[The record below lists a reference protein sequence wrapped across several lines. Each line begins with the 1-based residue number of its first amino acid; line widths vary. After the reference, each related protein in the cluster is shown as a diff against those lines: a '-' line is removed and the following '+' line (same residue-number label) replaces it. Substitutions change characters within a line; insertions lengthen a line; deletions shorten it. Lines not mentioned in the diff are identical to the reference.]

1 MGVLSGLTVVELAGL
16 GPAPFAAM
24 MLADHGAR
32 VIRID
37 RPDGADGSGNV
48 LCRNR
53 SSLALDLKQAQ
64 GRDVLL
70 KLIDSADILIE
81 PFRPGVMERLGLGPA
96 ECLARNPR
104 LVYGRMTGW
113 GQDGPLANAAGH
125 DINYVSL
132 VGVTDAVGR
141 PGERPVPPLNLVGD
155 YGGGGMLLAF
165 GVLAAVLSAQ
175 RTGIGQVIDAA
186 MVDGASI
193 LMAEYWGF
201 LGRGE
206 FEGPRGT
213 HLLDGGAPFYRVYET
228 SDKLFVSIGPLERK
242 FFDDLL
248 TRIGLNP
255 SDWVEQ
261 NDPLLW
267 PDLEQKFEEIFRT
280 RTRAEWT
287 TILEGTDTCF
297 APVLTMDEAKQHPHV
312 LARKTLCDVSGMTQP
327 SPAPRFAQTPAATPT
342 LGSQPGQHTKEI
354 LTKLGYSPSEVE
366 MLLATGAA
374 RQP

>member
-24 MLADHGAR
+24 MLADHGAT
-32 VIRID
+32 VIRVD

-53 SSLALDLKQAQ
+53 SSLSLDLKHAD
-64 GRDVLL
+64 GRAALL
-70 KLIDSADILIE
+70 KLVASADVLIE

-96 ECLARNPR
+96 ECMALNPR

-113 GQDGPLANAAGH
+113 GQEGPLAHAAGH

-132 VGVTDAVGR
+132 VGVTDAVGH

-165 GVLAAVLSAQ
+165 GVMAAAWNAQ
-175 RTGIGQVIDAA
+175 RTGRGEVIDAA

-228 SDKLFVSIGPLERK
+228 RDRLFVSIGPLERK

-248 TRIGLNP
+248 LRVGLDPTR
-255 SDWVEQ
+255 
-261 NDPLLW
+261 W
-267 PDLEQKFEEIFRT
+267 PDHNDALRWPELQQELETIFRT
-280 RTRAEWT
+280 RNRAEWVR
-287 TILEGTDTCF
+287 ILEGTDTCF
-297 APVLTMDEAKQHPHV
+297 APVLSMAEATKHPHV
-312 LARKTLCDVSGMTQP
+312 VARRTLCNVSGMTQP
-327 SPAPRFAQTPAATPT
+327 SPAPRFTHAPAETPLRGTRAGAHTT
-342 LGSQPGQHTKEI
+342 LI
-354 LTKLGYSPSEVE
+354 LASLGYTPSEIE
-366 MLLATGAA
+366 SLIAAGAA
-374 RQP
+374 RQA

>member
-1 MGVLSGLTVVELAGL
+1 MGALSGLTVVELAGL

-32 VIRID
+32 VIRVD
-37 RPDGADGSGNV
+37 RPDSADGSGNV

-53 SSLALDLKQAQ
+53 SSLALDLKQKA
-64 GRDVLL
+64 GRAVLL
-70 KLIDSADILIE
+70 KLIATADVLIE
-81 PFRPGVMERLGLGPA
+81 PFRPGVMERLGLGPH
-96 ECLARNPR
+96 ECMAHNPR

-113 GQDGPLANAAGH
+113 GQDGPLAHAAGH

-155 YGGGGMLLAF
+155 YGGGGMMLAF
-165 GVLAAVLSAQ
+165 GVMAAVWNAQ
-175 RTGIGQVIDAA
+175 RTGAGQVIDAA

-228 SDKLFVSIGPLERK
+228 RDHRFVSIGPLERK
-242 FFDDLL
+242 FYDDLL
-248 TRIGLNP
+248 SRIGLSP
-255 SDWVEQ
+255 DAWAEQ
-261 NDPLLW
+261 NNPEIW
-267 PDLEQKFEEIFRT
+267 PKLERELEKRFRT
-280 RTRAEWT
+280 RTLAEWT
-287 TILEGTDTCF
+287 SLLEGTDTCF
-297 APVLTMDEAKQHPHV
+297 APVLTMAEARQHPHV
-312 LARKTLCDVSGMTQP
+312 VARKTLCDVSGMTQP
-327 SPAPRFAQTPAATPT
+327 SPAPRFGQTPAASPRQ
-342 LGSQPGQHTKEI
+342 GSRAGEHTNEI
-354 LTKLGYSPSEVE
+354 LTTLGYARTEIE
-366 MLLATGAA
+366 ALLAAGAA
-374 RQP
+374 RQA

>member
-32 VIRID
+32 VIRVE
-37 RPDGADGSGNV
+37 RPDGADGTGNV

-53 SSLALDLKQAQ
+53 SSLALDLKQAA
-64 GRDVLL
+64 GRAVLL
-70 KLIDSADILIE
+70 KLIASADVLIE
-81 PFRPGVMERLGLGPA
+81 PFRPGVMERLGLGPT
-96 ECLARNPR
+96 ECLALNPR

-113 GQDGPLANAAGH
+113 GQDGPLAHVAGH

-155 YGGGGMLLAF
+155 YGGGGMMLAF
-165 GVLAAVLSAQ
+165 GVMAAVWNAQ
-175 RTGIGQVIDAA
+175 RTGAGQVIDAA

-201 LGRGE
+201 VGRGE

-228 SDKLFVSIGPLERK
+228 SDSLFVSIGPLERK
-242 FFDDLL
+242 FYDDLL
-248 TRIGLNP
+248 ARIGLDPAAWADQNNP
-255 SDWVEQ
+255 EH
-261 NDPLLW
+261 W
-267 PDLEQKFEEIFRT
+267 PKLQRELEKIFRT
-280 RTRAEWT
+280 RSRAEWT
-287 TILEGTDTCF
+287 QILEGTDTCF
-297 APVLTMDEAKQHPHV
+297 APVLTMAEASRHPHL
-312 LARKTLCDVSGMTQP
+312 LARQTLCDVAGMTQP
-327 SPAPRFAQTPAATPT
+327 SPAPRFGHTPAASPRE
-342 LGSQPGQHTKEI
+342 GSRAGQHTTDIMTTLE
-354 LTKLGYSPSEVE
+354 YSPAEIES
-366 MLLATGAA
+366 LLASGVA
-374 RQP
+374 RQA